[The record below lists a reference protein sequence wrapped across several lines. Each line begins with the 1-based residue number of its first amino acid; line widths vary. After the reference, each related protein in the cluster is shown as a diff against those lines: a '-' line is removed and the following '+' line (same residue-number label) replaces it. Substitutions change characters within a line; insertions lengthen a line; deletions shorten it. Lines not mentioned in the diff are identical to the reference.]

1 MGGVRVS
8 RVRERVGPA
17 VFFALLA
24 LASMTVLSQADAS
37 LGPPRAAEV
46 VRRGLPLIRPGA
58 SALGKSGTVRMRT
71 TMPAARVDVPLELG
85 GTPEGVSYEWVGHHS
100 MVPITE
106 PRPLIGAIYAPND
119 PGFYRLVLTA
129 NGERRTLPEVVL
141 GVMKPMVEKQ
151 GSSINGYMMGF
162 WRGERRNDRELP
174 AGLLEVYASDV
185 DLPVSQHLTVG
196 DFLTHDNQTS
206 WPRYVALDP
215 RLLDKL
221 ELVFEEIASNRSRAA
236 GTDVDVSVRSGF
248 RTPLHNRRVP
258 RAATDSRHQFGDA
271 ADIAID
277 ADGDGRLT
285 SRDVTLILRAV
296 EAVERRH
303 PDLLGGLG
311 VYSNGATYVHVDAR
325 GRRVRWRG

>member
-1 MGGVRVS
+1 
-8 RVRERVGPA
+8 
-17 VFFALLA
+17 LA
-24 LASMTVLSQADAS
+24 LGSITVLSQADAAIK
-37 LGPPRAAEV
+37 PARAADV
-46 VRRGLPLIRPGA
+46 VRRGLPPVRPAA

-71 TMPAARVDVPLELG
+71 AMPAARVDVPLELG

-106 PRPLIGAIYAPND
+106 SRPLIGAIYAPND

-129 NGERRTLPEVVL
+129 NGERLTLPEVVL
-141 GVMKPMVEKQ
+141 GVMKPMAEKQ
-151 GSSINGYMMGF
+151 GSSINGYRLGF
-162 WRGERRNDRELP
+162 WRGERRRDRELP

-185 DLPVSQHLTVG
+185 DLPVSEHLTIG
-196 DFLTHDNQTS
+196 DFLTHDDQTS

-221 ELVFEEIASNRSRAA
+221 ELVFGEIAARRGFKA
-236 GTDVDVSVRSGF
+236 DQFVDVSVRSGF

-258 RAATDSRHQFGDA
+258 RAASDSRHQFGDA
-271 ADIAID
+271 ADIAVD
-277 ADGDGRLT
+277 ADGDGRLS
-285 SRDVTLILRAV
+285 SRDVALIIRAV
-296 EAVERRH
+296 EAVERKH

-311 VYSNGATYVHVDAR
+311 VYADGALYVHVDAR